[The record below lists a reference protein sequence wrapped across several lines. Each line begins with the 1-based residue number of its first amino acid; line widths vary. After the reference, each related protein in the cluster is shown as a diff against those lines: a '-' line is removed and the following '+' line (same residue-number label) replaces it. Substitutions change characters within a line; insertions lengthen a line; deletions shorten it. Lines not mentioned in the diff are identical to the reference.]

1 MSNSNIVDN
10 VVERLKKQP
19 IGDLITEEDLYDIVN
34 QAIPKVFF
42 EVRTEV
48 EGTGYNSRT
57 ITKQPVIYDVMKEVL
72 MKHVQTLVEEWTV
85 KNSDKILEYWTK
97 VTEENIVTYVENI
110 QKERVNGE
118 VRKMLSSYID
128 QVNVERARMNLPYI
142 YL

>member
-19 IGDLITEEDLYDIVN
+19 IGDLITEEDLYDIVQ

-42 EVRTEV
+42 EERKEIDNS
-48 EGTGYNSRT
+48 GYNSRT
-57 ITKQPVIYDVMKEVL
+57 VTKPPIIYDVMKEVL
-72 MKHVQTLVEEWTV
+72 MKHVQTLVEEWSV
-85 KNSDKILEYWTK
+85 KNSDKILDYWK
-97 VTEENIVTYVENI
+97 EVTEENIVTYVEKI
-110 QKERVNGE
+110 QKEKVNGE

>member
-19 IGDLITEEDLYDIVN
+19 IGDLITEEDLYDIVQ

-42 EVRTEV
+42 EERKEID
-48 EGTGYNSRT
+48 GSGYNSRT
-57 ITKQPVIYDVMKEVL
+57 VTKPPLIYDVMREVL

-85 KNSDKILEYWTK
+85 KNSDKILEYWK
-97 VTEENIVTYVENI
+97 EVTDTNIVEYVEKI
-110 QKERVNGE
+110 QNEKVNAN
-118 VRKMLSSYID
+118 VRKMLSVYVES
-128 QVNVERARMNLPYI
+128 VNQERSRMGLPHI